1 MVTFAVSSVKR
12 NVCKEAPT
20 DGQPVTTLKEF
31 AKEGCKDI
39 VQATNLGP
47 VVASKSGF
55 VRGVIEAYNNHHDL
69 VLRPDDIWLAIS
81 IQFGLYVDGNAEEL
95 RSSLV
100 KHESKKELTVTTAG
114 SLYSVDFGALSRQMV
129 DKMDEHL
136 VDPSLKHWVLPS
148 FSTTTDHD
156 VIVGSVV
163 LMATMKKYFGFKI
176 CLGCGLPHVTLLG
189 TVDDWQDIR
198 RRLDKLSA
206 YGKRMQ
212 QWTTMLA
219 PILDQFVAAAQGQ
232 ADVAFWDRICSHKGG
247 GSGPSYLNGW
257 ISVFCVFNDKGQWQ
271 GDKMTDRVL
280 QRKPDAEMHTG
291 GIPYHY
297 VDVTYDFP
305 LVDMQDIPPGYLTV
319 DVTIDD
325 NGTEYKALMFAGH
338 MAYSIGDNKASIAPS
353 LSWAIALKNG
363 EPAPEE
369 TNPFA

>member
-1 MVTFAVSSVKR
+1 
-12 NVCKEAPT
+12 
-20 DGQPVTTLKEF
+20 
-31 AKEGCKDI
+31 
-39 VQATNLGP
+39 
-47 VVASKSGF
+47 
-55 VRGVIEAYNNHHDL
+55 
-69 VLRPDDIWLAIS
+69 
-81 IQFGLYVDGNAEEL
+81 
-95 RSSLV
+95 
-100 KHESKKELTVTTAG
+100 
-114 SLYSVDFGALSRQMV
+114 MV

-156 VIVGSVV
+156 VIVASVV
-163 LMATMKKYFGFKI
+163 LMATMKKYFTYKFSL
-176 CLGCGLPHVTLLG
+176 CCGIPHVTLLG

-198 RRLDKLSA
+198 RRLDKLST

-219 PILDQFVAAAQGQ
+219 PILDQFVAAAKGQ
-232 ADVAFWDRICSHKGG
+232 ADVEFWDRICSHEGG

-257 ISVFCVFNDKGQWQ
+257 ISVFCVFNDKGEWQ
-271 GDKMTDRVL
+271 GDKMTDTVL
-280 QRKPDAEMHTG
+280 LRRPEANPDDWFDVVETE
-291 GIPYHY
+291 
-297 VDVTYDFP
+297 VTYDYP

-363 EPAPEE
+363 ERIKSEVPSEDESPTVQHGTPLGHAKESKPRKSCVIS
-369 TNPFA
+369 